1 MLSRFFII
9 HPFPISIMNPFL
21 RILFR
26 SILFACLVTQL
37 STLKAQNQ
45 TPPPQPGQSPTPKYT
60 EEQIREMVAKLQQR
74 VGKATDQVMGRIKKQ
89 EDDLQVRFSYFRKPD
104 RLNPATY
111 SSKEDVAQWQQSLQ
125 RLKESADIVEKLY
138 TYADQ
143 DLGNALIQ
151 QRINQPIAEQIK
163 NELLRS
169 FPWEIIKK
177 KNQLLKEF
185 VAEFGDLLTFY
196 YKNWGSWKTGSSTSA
211 PTFDEP
217 KLASA
222 YQGLKDKIN
231 ATSSQIEDQYKRMTQ

>member
-1 MLSRFFII
+1 
-9 HPFPISIMNPFL
+9 MNPFL
-21 RILFR
+21 RLLLR
-26 SILFACLVTQL
+26 SIMFGCLITQL

-45 TPPPQPGQSPTPKYT
+45 TPSPQAAQTPTPKYT
-60 EEQIREMVAKLQQR
+60 EQQMREMVAKLQQR
-74 VGKATDQVMGRIKKQ
+74 VGKAADQVMGRIKKQ
-89 EDDLQVRFSYFRKPD
+89 EDDLEVRFAYFRKPD

-125 RLKESADIVEKLY
+125 RLKQSADVVEKLY
-138 TYADQ
+138 ASADQ

-151 QRINQPIAEQIK
+151 QRINQSIAEQIK

-169 FPWEIIKK
+169 FPWDIIKK

-185 VAEFGDLLTFY
+185 IPEFGDLLAFY
-196 YKNWGSWKTGSSTSA
+196 DKNWGSWKTGSTTSA
-211 PTFDEP
+211 PSFDEP

-231 ATSSQIEDQYKRMTQ
+231 ASGSQIEDLYKKMKQ

>member
-1 MLSRFFII
+1 
-9 HPFPISIMNPFL
+9 MNPFF

-26 SILFACLVTQL
+26 SILFVCLVTQL

-45 TPPPQPGQSPTPKYT
+45 TPPPQPGQTPTPKYT
-60 EEQIREMVAKLQQR
+60 EQQMREMVAKLQER
-74 VGKATDQVMGRIKKQ
+74 VGKAADQVMGRIKKQ
-89 EDDLQVRFSYFRKPD
+89 EDDLQVRFAYFRKPD

-111 SSKEDVAQWQQSLQ
+111 SSKEDVALWQQSLQ
-125 RLKESADIVEKLY
+125 QLKESADIVERLY
-138 TYADQ
+138 TSADP

-151 QRINQPIAEQIK
+151 QRINQSIAGQIK

-185 VAEFGDLLTFY
+185 VVEFGDLLTFFD
-196 YKNWGSWKTGSSTSA
+196 KNWGSWKTDSSTSG
-211 PTFDEP
+211 PTFNEP

-231 ATSSQIEDQYKRMTQ
+231 ATGSQIEDQYKRMMQ